1 MKEYTK
7 VIQFL
12 LISLSL
18 ITFKKVDY
26 GPLKIT
32 LFVVLCGV
40 ILQQFLYIYNSEN
53 SDKPVM
59 FISSIKNEIIKS
71 ILILL
76 LEGLLISVIYFLSME
91 LVNK

>member
-1 MKEYTK
+1 MKGYTK

-12 LISLSL
+12 LISLSF